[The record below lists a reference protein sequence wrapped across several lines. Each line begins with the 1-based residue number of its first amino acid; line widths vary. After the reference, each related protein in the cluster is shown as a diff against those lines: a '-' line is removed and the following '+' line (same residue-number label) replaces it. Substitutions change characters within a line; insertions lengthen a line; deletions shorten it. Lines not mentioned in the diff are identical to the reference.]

1 MNTNSIH
8 VQHKPN
14 WILQNPG
21 YKSRSPINDIPRDPS
36 WTKLPTSLVVGKL
49 RSSDHSIVLQA
60 VEELRTRGCLSNDT
74 LSWVCLRY
82 ADLRNANLSASKLTN
97 ADLHKANLEM
107 ADLSYANLDGARL
120 MRAKLQGANLD
131 AASLDGANLIGA
143 NLRGVKNLRNE
154 QLAQVGRMRGSVM
167 PDGCLYDGR
176 YNLPGDFVD
185 ANILHVDMN
194 NPTTIAS
201 FYGVSLEEF
210 LLGQEWRQV
219 HMPSVSAWHES
230 VGFQNAELIMPWL

>member
-1 MNTNSIH
+1 M
-8 VQHKPN
+8 
-14 WILQNPG
+14 
-21 YKSRSPINDIPRDPS
+21 
-36 WTKLPTSLVVGKL
+36 GKL

-60 VEELRTRGCLSNDT
+60 VEELRARGRLSDNT
-74 LSWVCLRY
+74 LPWVCLRY
-82 ADLRNANLSASKLTN
+82 ADLRSANLGASNLKN

-107 ADLSYANLDGARL
+107 ADLSYTNLDGARL
-120 MRAKLQGANLD
+120 TRAKLQGANLD

-154 QLAQVGRMRGSVM
+154 QLVQVGRMRGSVM
-167 PDGCLYDGR
+167 PDGRLYDGR

-194 NPTTIAS
+194 NPATIAS

-219 HMPSVSAWHES
+219 YMPSVSVWHES
-230 VGFQNAELIMPWL
+230 VGFQNAKLIMPWL